1 MKSTQKNTLVNF
13 QKLLDEKIN
22 EIAKNNLFPDL
33 LLHSCCAPC
42 STYVM
47 EYLSQYFSITIFFYN
62 PNIHP
67 KEEYNRRLNEQKK
80 LIEQFPVKNKINF
93 IEGKYEPEIYFKEVK
108 GLENEPEGGK
118 RCLKCFN
125 LRLEKT
131 AKKAQEL
138 KIPYFTTTLTVS
150 PHKNA
155 KTINQIGNVVSN
167 KYQLNYLF
175 SDFKKKDGF
184 KRSIILS
191 KHYNLYRQ
199 NYCGCIY
206 SIKNGIKDKKP
217 S

>member
-1 MKSTQKNTLVNF
+1 MKSNQKTPSVNY

-22 EIAKNNLFPDL
+22 EITKNNLFPEL

-42 STYVM
+42 SSYVL
-47 EYLSQYFSITIFFYN
+47 EYLSQYFSITVFFYN

-67 KEEYNRRLNEQKK
+67 LEEYNRRLNEQKI
-80 LIEQFPVKNKINF
+80 LIKQFPVENKINF
-93 IEGKYEPEIYFKEVK
+93 IEGKYEPEIFLKEVK

-138 KIPYFTTTLTVS
+138 EIPYFTTTLTIS

-155 KTINQIGNVVSN
+155 EAINKIGNEVAN
-167 KYQLNYLF
+167 KYQLHYLF
-175 SDFKKKDGF
+175 SDFKKRDGF
-184 KRSIILS
+184 KRSIVLS
-191 KHYNLYRQ
+191 KQYNLYRQ
-199 NYCGCIY
+199 NYCGCIFAAQNK
-206 SIKNGIKDKKP
+206 SG
-217 S
+217 

>member
-1 MKSTQKNTLVNF
+1 MKSNQKTPSVNY

-22 EIAKNNLFPDL
+22 EITKNNLFPEL

-42 STYVM
+42 SSYVL
-47 EYLSQYFSITIFFYN
+47 EYLSQYFSITVFFYN

-67 KEEYNRRLNEQKK
+67 LEEYNRRLNEQKI
-80 LIEQFPVKNKINF
+80 LIKQFPVENKINF
-93 IEGKYEPEIYFKEVK
+93 IEGKYEPEIFLKEVK

-138 KIPYFTTTLTVS
+138 EIPYFTTTLTIT

-155 KTINQIGNVVSN
+155 EAINKIGNEVAN
-167 KYQLNYLF
+167 KYQLHYLF
-175 SDFKKKDGF
+175 SDFKKRDGF
-184 KRSIILS
+184 KRSIVLS
-191 KHYNLYRQ
+191 KQYNLYRQ
-199 NYCGCIY
+199 NYCGCIFAAQNK
-206 SIKNGIKDKKP
+206 SG
-217 S
+217 